1 MKFRTQKGHQLTNK
15 HIKKI
20 AIVGG
25 GTAGWM
31 SAAILS
37 KYMPSDRTEIV
48 LIESEE
54 IGTIGVGEATIP
66 HIANFN
72 FMLGIDEATF
82 IRETQATF
90 KLGIEFVDWGCLGE
104 RYMHP
109 FGEYGL
115 EMSQLPFH
123 HSWRRSK
130 DLGINHPLEDYCL
143 NIVAAKS
150 GKFMRPV
157 DDPTSLA
164 SRIPYAYHLDATLY
178 AKFLRRFSEA
188 HGAQRIEGKVVD
200 VRLATETG
208 HIERLQ
214 LESGRTIEADLFIDC
229 TGFRGVLIEGAL
241 KAGYDDWSD
250 LLPMD
255 RAVAIQ
261 SQTTEPPKP
270 YTIATARKA
279 GWTWRIPLQH
289 RVGNGHVYSSR
300 FMDQDEAMQILQN
313 SIEGDAIT
321 DPKHLYF
328 KTGRRKTFWK
338 GNCIAL
344 GLSSGFLE
352 PLESTS
358 IHLIQEGL
366 VRLVAFLPDERFSPE
381 NIKEYNRVMGLTYER
396 IRDFILLHYVVTE
409 RKDTEFWRYIQS
421 LDVPEIM
428 SHRMRLLRDSGHFAP
443 YEYDLFKLDSWLAVM
458 DGQGQSPQ
466 AYNAIAAN
474 IPPEELKGTLH
485 QLRYAVSEIARQMPT
500 HQQFIDRYAKAPQPV
515 YAE

>member
-1 MKFRTQKGHQLTNK
+1 MANQHIQKV
-15 HIKKI
+15 

-31 SAAILS
+31 AAAILS
-37 KYMPSDRTEIV
+37 KFMPRESSEIV
-48 LIESEE
+48 LIESEQ

-72 FMLGIDEATF
+72 FMLGLDEPTF

-90 KLGIEFVDWGCLGE
+90 KLGIEFVDWGKLGE

-109 FGEYGL
+109 FGEYGI

-123 HSWRRSK
+123 HSWKRMSM
-130 DLGINHPLEDYCL
+130 LGSHHSLEDYSL
-143 NIVAAKS
+143 NITAARA
-150 GKFMRPV
+150 GKFMRPI

-178 AKFLRRFSEA
+178 GQFLRRFSERL
-188 HGAQRIEGKVVD
+188 GTKRIEGKVVD
-200 VRLATETG
+200 VSLDSASGLIKHVT
-208 HIERLQ
+208 
-214 LESGRTIEADLFIDC
+214 LESGQSVTADLFIDC

-241 KAGYDDWSD
+241 KAGYEDWSD

-261 SQTTEPPKP
+261 SKVTEPPRP

-279 GWTWRIPLQH
+279 GWTWRIPLQS
-289 RVGNGHVYSSR
+289 RIGNGHVYSSQ
-300 FMDQDEAMQILQN
+300 FMDQETATQVLLEN
-313 SIEGDAIT
+313 IEGELIT
-321 DPKHLYF
+321 DPRHLYF
-328 KTGRRKTFWK
+328 TTGRRKSFWK
-338 GNCIAL
+338 GNCVAL

-366 VRLVAFLPDERFSPE
+366 IRLVAFLPDQRFSPE
-381 NIKEYNRVMGLTYER
+381 NSLEYNRVMGLSYER
-396 IRDFILLHYVVTE
+396 IRDFILLHYVVTQ
-409 RKDTEFWRYIQS
+409 RDDSEFWRYVQS
-421 LDVPEIM
+421 LEIPDIM
-428 SHRMRLLRDSGHFAP
+428 AHRMRMLRGTGHFAP

-458 DGQGQSPQ
+458 DGQGQSPTN
-466 AYNAIAAN
+466 YNAIADR
-474 IPPEELKGTLH
+474 IPQEEFTQTMA
-485 QLRYAVSEIARQMPT
+485 QLRRAIAEIARQMPT
-500 HQQFIDRYAKAPQPV
+500 HQQFIDHYAKAPV
-515 YAE
+515 N

>member
-1 MKFRTQKGHQLTNK
+1 MSDN

-31 SAAILS
+31 AAAILA
-37 KYMPSDRTEIV
+37 KYMPHPESEIV

-66 HIANFN
+66 HIGNFN
-72 FMLGIDEATF
+72 FMLGVDEATF
-82 IRETQATF
+82 IRETQASF
-90 KLGIEFVDWGCLGE
+90 KLGIEFVDWGRLGE

-109 FGEYGL
+109 FGEYGI
-115 EMSQLPFH
+115 EMNQLPFH
-123 HSWRRSK
+123 HSWRRLK
-130 DLGINHPLEDYCL
+130 DLGDSHPLEDYSL
-143 NIVAAKS
+143 NIVAAKA
-150 GKFMRPV
+150 GKFMRPI

-178 AKFLRRFSEA
+178 ARFLRRFSEQL
-188 HGAQRIEGKVVD
+188 GATRLEGKVVD
-200 VRLATETG
+200 VQIDNSNG
-208 HIERLQ
+208 HIQNLK
-214 LESGRTIEADLFIDC
+214 LESGQVIEADLYLDC

-241 KAGYDDWSD
+241 QAGYEDWSD

-261 SQTTEPPKP
+261 TQVTEPPKP
-270 YTIATARKA
+270 YTIATARTA
-279 GWTWRIPLQH
+279 GWTWRIPLQN

-300 FMDQDEAMQILQN
+300 FMDQDTATQTLLEN
-313 SIEGDAIT
+313 IEGEPIT
-321 DPKHLYF
+321 EPRHLYF

-338 GNCIAL
+338 GNCVAL

-366 VRLVAFLPDERFSPE
+366 IRLVAFLPDQRFSPE
-381 NIKEYNRVMGLTYER
+381 NAIEYNRVMGVTYER
-396 IRDFILLHYVVTE
+396 IRDFILLHYVVTQ
-409 RKDTEFWRYIQS
+409 RDDSEFWRYIQS
-421 LDVPEIM
+421 LEIPEIM
-428 SHRMRLLRDSGHFAP
+428 AHRMRMLRESGHFAP

-458 DGQGQSPQ
+458 DGQGQSPESH
-466 AYNAIAAN
+466 NVIAARMSDQ
-474 IPPEELKGTLH
+474 ELTATLG

-500 HQQFIDRYAKAPQPV
+500 HQQFIDRYAKAPKPV
-515 YAE
+515 YSS